1 MAPAT
6 TQQPICLCSPRLSP
20 HRCTR
25 STSASPPRPPC
36 ARAPDP
42 AAAAATAPFDEDT
55 EPAAA
60 PPEFAAVTIQNPF
73 GEGEIEV
80 EEISMSELPPAGGAP
95 SSYGDSASGGGD
107 EHSRLVKGLKEGAW
121 IEFRDDDDN
130 RRPARLSYI
139 SPLKGTYLFV
149 NRQGKKVGEY
159 SLYQLAR
166 EFRTGRASVLDAVPL
181 FDRAMGSLVGALRAS
196 TTPL

>member
-1 MAPAT
+1 
-6 TQQPICLCSPRLSP
+6 
-20 HRCTR
+20 
-25 STSASPPRPPC
+25 
-36 ARAPDP
+36 
-42 AAAAATAPFDEDT
+42 
-55 EPAAA
+55 
-60 PPEFAAVTIQNPF
+60 
-73 GEGEIEV
+73 
-80 EEISMSELPPAGGAP
+80 MSDLLPPGAP
-95 SSYGDSASGGGD
+95 SEAAGSGD
-107 EHSRLVKGLKEGAW
+107 EHSRLVKSLKEGAW
-121 IEFRDDDDN
+121 LEFRDDDDN

-196 TTPL
+196 TTAH